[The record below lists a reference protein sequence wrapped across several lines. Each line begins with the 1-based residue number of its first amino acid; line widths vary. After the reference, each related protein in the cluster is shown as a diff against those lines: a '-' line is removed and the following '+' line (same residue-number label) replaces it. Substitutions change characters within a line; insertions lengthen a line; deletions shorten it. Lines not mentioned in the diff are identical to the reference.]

1 MRYQEALQARLR
13 ERFRQIYKSNH
24 DSWGTNVKYFLDWA
38 RSTPALASLL
48 SSIERAEPDLDPA
61 TWRQADVNHQG
72 VRWPTTEVGRA
83 KVVLWMLDRA
93 ASRPEDAYMNAHEFS
108 SERNYD
114 AMLRDF
120 NDVAVEP
127 FIDHLEERL
136 AAETDLLYVLERYRR
151 QVLWFDQDRLW
162 TSYEQD
168 RAHGEAIY
176 DADLRRFLFEQ
187 GVDFPFSQPEGPS
200 GKPDVLLVDGSDD
213 PLPLEVKLFDGES
226 YGAAYLAKGL
236 GQALRYAE
244 DYGHRDAY
252 LVIFNLTDRAIEIT
266 GDEPEAGW
274 PPRFNVDG
282 RTVFVVVVQAAPRL
296 KASAAGKAK
305 VTRIERTD
313 LIAS

>member
-1 MRYQEALQARLR
+1 MRFQEALQARLR
-13 ERFRQIYKSNH
+13 ERFRQLYKSDH
-24 DSWGTNVKYFLDWA
+24 HSWGTNVKYFLDWA

-48 SSIERAEPDLDPA
+48 DSIERAEPSLDPA
-61 TWRQADVNHQG
+61 TWRQTDVGHQG
-72 VRWPTTEVGRA
+72 VRWPETEVGRA

-93 ASRPEDAYMNAHEFS
+93 AANPDDAYMNAHDFS
-108 SERNYD
+108 SERNFD

-127 FIDHLEERL
+127 LIDHLEERL

-151 QVLWFDQDRLW
+151 QVLWFDQGRLW
-162 TSYEQD
+162 SQFEAD

-176 DADLRRFLFEQ
+176 DEDLRRFLFEQ

-200 GKPDVLLVDGSDD
+200 GKPDLLIVDKTDD
-213 PLPLEVKLFDGES
+213 PIPLEVKLFDGES
-226 YGAAYLAKGL
+226 YGVSHLAKGL

-252 LVIFNLTDRAIEIT
+252 LVVFNLTDRTIEISS
-266 GDEPEAGW
+266 DEPGSGW
-274 PPRFNVDG
+274 PPRFNVEG
-282 RTVFVVVVQAAPRL
+282 RTVFVVVVQAAPRP

-305 VTRIERTD
+305 VTRVGRVD
-313 LIAS
+313 LIG